1 MQRKEAGRASE
12 GWHQTQPPRSRQP
25 NQLTKRCALFR
36 LPPIISPVPSLPA
49 RLRPRPATVSPAP
62 AVASDL
68 LFPAPDLHP
77 ERPARQQRQPNPSAI
92 ARARAYINPIPIALP
107 TRLAPPPPAARLP
120 RAPWSDPRRRARSVR
135 LLLSSG
141 SGVICRRPSR
151 PERRCSISGA
161 RNGGLRPRHA
171 RTGARARVPR
181 NSTPSSARP
190 LVLFSLRW
198 RQ

>member
-107 TRLAPPPPAARLP
+107 TRLAPPPPLLRVCPARHDLIP
-120 RAPWSDPRRRARSVR
+120 GD
-135 LLLSSG
+135 
-141 SGVICRRPSR
+141 
-151 PERRCSISGA
+151 
-161 RNGGLRPRHA
+161 GLGR
-171 RTGARARVPR
+171 
-181 NSTPSSARP
+181 
-190 LVLFSLRW
+190 
-198 RQ
+198 